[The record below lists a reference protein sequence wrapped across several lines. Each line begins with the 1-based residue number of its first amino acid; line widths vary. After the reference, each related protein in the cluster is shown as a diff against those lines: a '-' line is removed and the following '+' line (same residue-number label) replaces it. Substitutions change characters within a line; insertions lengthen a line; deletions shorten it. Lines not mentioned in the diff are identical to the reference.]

1 MNNRIIQTL
10 KVNEKLEKV
19 EKFDMYCAA
28 GVAILKP
35 ASKVKRSINDDDSFD
50 EQLRSANELLKNERD
65 ADTTMRLLEHLHSMQ
80 EEIRDELLSEQE
92 TNSEETMADRR
103 SVRRD
108 HIRAT
113 GDTIEEINM
122 LSGVNMALYQ
132 GDMILTEQQAS
143 EVLEDIRENEG
154 GYRRKRQAF
163 RDNNYPNTTWPRG

>member
-1 MNNRIIQTL
+1 MIALFTA
-10 KVNEKLEKV
+10 E
-19 EKFDMYCAA
+19 D
-28 GVAILKP
+28 LKP
-35 ASKVKRSINDDDSFD
+35 AMERLDPLKNDVQKPGLEIKRSINDNDSFE

-65 ADTTMRLLEHLHSMQ
+65 ADTTMRLLEQLHSMQ

-92 TNSEETMADRR
+92 TNSEETMANRR
-103 SVRRD
+103 FVRRD

-143 EVLEDIRENEG
+143 EVLKDIRENEG
-154 GYRRKRQAF
+154 GRM
-163 RDNNYPNTTWPRG
+163 RGS